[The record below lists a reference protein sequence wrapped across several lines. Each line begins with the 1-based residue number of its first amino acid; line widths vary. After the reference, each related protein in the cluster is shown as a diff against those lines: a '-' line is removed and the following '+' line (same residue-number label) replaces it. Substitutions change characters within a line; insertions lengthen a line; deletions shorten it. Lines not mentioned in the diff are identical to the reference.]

1 MIAFGRSGRARRGKA
16 PVWLALLA
24 LAVGA
29 TGCATAPAS
38 RPSVGLR
45 IEASRPDATVW
56 IDDRL
61 MGTADDL
68 VRRGGVALPPGYHR
82 VEVRHPACYSAYR
95 DVELLP
101 SAGPQALSV
110 SLRPLLD

>member
-1 MIAFGRSGRARRGKA
+1 VIALRALARGKV
-16 PVWLALLA
+16 PLCLA
-24 LAVGA
+24 LALA
-29 TGCATAPAS
+29 FAACATAPTA
-38 RPSVGLR
+38 RPTVGLR

-61 MGTADDL
+61 AGTADDL
-68 VRRGGVALPPGYHR
+68 LRRGGVALPPGYHR

-95 DVELLP
+95 EVDLVP
-101 SAGPQALSV
+101 SAGPQEVTV